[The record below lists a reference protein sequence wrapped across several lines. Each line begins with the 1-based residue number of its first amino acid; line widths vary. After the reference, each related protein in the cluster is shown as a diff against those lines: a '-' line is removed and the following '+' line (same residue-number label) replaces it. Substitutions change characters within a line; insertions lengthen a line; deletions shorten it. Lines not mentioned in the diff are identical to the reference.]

1 MIQEPITLM
10 LIDDHPIVRSGFCR
24 LLESQQNFQ
33 VVAEANDGETGCSL
47 YQKFKP
53 DILILDLSMPG
64 ITGIEIISRIKEQ
77 DEAARILI
85 FSMHN
90 NETMLSNAL
99 KAGALGYVT
108 KNSGIKV
115 LVEAITQIKAGK
127 VYISADLLAN
137 KTNDPVVTNFQHS
150 PLSVLTKRESQIFKL
165 LAEGNSC
172 LQIADRIAI
181 SPKTVSVHHTNI
193 MKKLGLHNLVQLTHL
208 AIKNNIISSV

>member
-1 MIQEPITLM
+1 MRQEPITLM
-10 LIDDHPIVRSGFCR
+10 LVDDHPIVRSGFCR
-24 LLESQQNFQ
+24 LLESQKNFQ
-33 VVAEANDGETGCSL
+33 VIAEANDGETGCDL

-53 DILILDLSMPG
+53 DILILDLSLSG
-64 ITGIEIISRIKEQ
+64 ITGIETISRIKKQ
-77 DEAARILI
+77 DAAARILI

-90 NETMLSNAL
+90 NKTMLSKAI

-127 VYISADLLAN
+127 LYVSADLLAN
-137 KTNDPVVTNFQHS
+137 KTNDPVITDFQHN
-150 PLSVLTKRESQIFKL
+150 PLSVLTERESQIFKL

-172 LQIADRIAI
+172 KQIADLITI

-193 MKKLGLHNLVQLTHL
+193 MKKLDLHNPVQLVHL
-208 AIKNNIISSV
+208 AIKNNIISSA

>member
-10 LIDDHPIVRSGFCR
+10 LVDDHPIVRSGFCR
-24 LLESQQNFQ
+24 LLEGQKNFQ
-33 VVAEANDGETGCSL
+33 VVAEAGDGETGCIL
-47 YQKFKP
+47 YQEFKP
-53 DILILDLSMPG
+53 DILILDLSLPG
-64 ITGIEIISRIKEQ
+64 ITGIETISRIKEQ

-90 NETMLSNAL
+90 NKTMLSKAL

-127 VYISADLLAN
+127 LYVSADLLAN
-137 KTNDPVVTNFQHS
+137 DTNDSLITDFQYN
-150 PLSVLTKRESQIFKL
+150 PLSVLTEREFQIFKL

-172 LQIADRIAI
+172 RKIADRIAI

-193 MKKLGLHNLVQLTHL
+193 MKKLDLHNPVQLIHL
-208 AIKNNIISSV
+208 AIKNNIIPLD